1 MKSILRAAVAIAVF
15 MVGFAAGY
23 PAGKTSGFLS
33 GAEWSSIQASI
44 LAREAGVFMPV
55 YYESGVFRVVFKQ
68 KKNFYKQAK
77 QMADE
82 NNGGAMLASDQV
94 SVAAGQVQ
102 LVSMRQHAD
111 PM

>member
-1 MKSILRAAVAIAVF
+1 MKIVLRTAVAIAVF
-15 MVGFAAGY
+15 MAGFAAGY
-23 PAGKTSGFLS
+23 PAGKTNGFLS
-33 GAEWSSIQASI
+33 GAEWSSIQSSI

-55 YYESGVFRVVFKQ
+55 YYESGAFRVVFKQ

-82 NNGGAMLASDQV
+82 NDGGAMLASDHADIA
-94 SVAAGQVQ
+94 SEHVQ

-111 PM
+111 PL